1 MSAPQT
7 SIPILTGARDLLAGY
22 DVVLC
27 DVWGVIHNGR
37 EHFALACDALA
48 RFREGGGRVVLVT
61 NAPRPNPPV
70 REQLDR
76 LGVPRSAFDDIVTS
90 GDVTLAFIAS
100 HGNAPLHHI
109 GPERDLTLFEILKKL
124 TGHTPALVDLAD
136 ATYVVCTG
144 LFDDQTETPEDYD
157 AAFAQMRARN
167 LDFISANPDLVVH
180 VGDKLLYCSGALAE
194 RYAALGGKVIQAG
207 KPYHPIYERA
217 FQIAQ
222 GLIGRDVDKA
232 RVLAIGDAMRTDIKG
247 ACDFGVDALFVTS
260 GIHREELHPV
270 SALDEAAFRQF
281 VADVQDLPKAAIS
294 RLAW

>member
-1 MSAPQT
+1 M
-7 SIPILTGARDLLAGY
+7 
-22 DVVLC
+22 
-27 DVWGVIHNGR
+27 
-37 EHFALACDALA
+37 
-48 RFREGGGRVVLVT
+48 
-61 NAPRPNPPV
+61 
-70 REQLDR
+70 
-76 LGVPRSAFDDIVTS
+76 
-90 GDVTLAFIAS
+90 
-100 HGNAPLHHI
+100 
-109 GPERDLTLFEILKKL
+109 
-124 TGHTPALVDLAD
+124 
-136 ATYVVCTG
+136 CTG